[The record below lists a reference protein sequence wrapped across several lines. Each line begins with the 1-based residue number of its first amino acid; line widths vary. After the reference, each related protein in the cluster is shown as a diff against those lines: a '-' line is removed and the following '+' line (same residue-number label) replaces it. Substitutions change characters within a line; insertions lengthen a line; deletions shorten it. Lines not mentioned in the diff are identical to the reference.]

1 MKIMDLAEEVIKG
14 NHRAVARAISLVEN
28 NRSAAQEMMKKIF
41 PYTGKSIIVGVTGS
55 PGSGKSTLVDKMIEY
70 LRKNGKKIG
79 IVAVDPSSPFSGG
92 AILGD
97 RIRMM
102 RHSVDSEVFIRS
114 MAARGH
120 LGGVAKAT
128 GEAIAILEAAGK
140 DLILVETVGVGQ
152 DEVEVVKLA
161 DIILVI
167 IIPGAGDEIQAFK
180 AGIMEIA
187 DIFVLNKADSP
198 AAEKTERQLRAMLD
212 LGFEGEAIPPVVKTV
227 ATEGEGVNLLVA
239 EIDRFVANKS
249 QEFLDSRKKRLIS
262 WMLRDIISE
271 KIYQAITKNVQASEF
286 ESIVERI
293 YKREID
299 PYTVADEIVG
309 RLKKAKA

>member
-1 MKIMDLAEEVIKG
+1 MDLVQDVIKG
-14 NHRAVARAISLVEN
+14 SHRAIGRAISMVEN
-28 NRSAAQEMMKKIF
+28 NRGAAQEMMKKIF
-41 PYTGKSIIVGVTGS
+41 PYTGKSLIVGVTGS
-55 PGSGKSTLVDKMIEY
+55 PGSGKSALVDQMIEY

-102 RHSVDSEVFIRS
+102 RHSANPEIFIRS

-120 LGGVAKAT
+120 LGGIAKAT
-128 GEAIAILEAAGK
+128 GEAIAILEAGGK
-140 DLILVETVGVGQ
+140 NFILVETVGVGQ

-161 DIILVI
+161 DIILVVL
-167 IIPGAGDEIQAFK
+167 IPGAGDEIQAFK

-198 AAEKTERQLRAMLD
+198 ATERTERQIKAVLD
-212 LGFEGEAIPPVVKTV
+212 LGFEGETMPPVVKTV
-227 ATEGEGVNLLVA
+227 ATEGEGVDELVA
-239 EIDRFVANKS
+239 EIDKLAESKN
-249 QEFLDSRKKRLIS
+249 QEFLDSRKKRLIY

-271 KIYQAITKNVQASEF
+271 KIYQAVVQKVQASEF
-286 ESIVERI
+286 ESLVERI

-309 RLKKAKA
+309 KLKKR